1 MKISL
6 LLVVGL
12 FSVAAWADLDRA
24 LVLHYTMDDA
34 TTSVVQDMSPSSC
47 HGQVVN
53 AQPDAQGVQG
63 GCLRFDGRSAYIR
76 AAFNPA
82 AGGQYTVS
90 LWFKPDPASLHS
102 LNSCNLISMN
112 RRYQIGFNT
121 NGPHYRL
128 YSFCSNAG
136 SYGYGALRADSGL
149 FDLEPDRWY
158 HAALVAEDG
167 GAAFFLNGR
176 PLGFV
181 SGAAANEGDRD
192 LLVGALDN
200 GPGPRYFFP
209 GWIDEVRLYERALTV
224 EEMAELFQKE
234 APASLRP
241 APAAAL
247 GAAYTIREG
256 RLYERAEDGT
266 ERMLSDQETSVLL
279 QSTAARQATATV
291 EADPGPVC
299 DIGFSTAEKGDQDVT
314 YFMPDETL
322 HIRVRDVDA
331 AALGTNFFLQA
342 YLRQDQ
348 VSELRQLERRRDGSF
363 RTGIP
368 LERFQ
373 PGPVWISVVGAEG
386 GSQPILM
393 RTSRIHIIGPEG
405 LPTGQAPAAQEESS
419 P

>member
-1 MKISL
+1 MRHALAILFSL
-6 LLVVGL
+6 LALT
-12 FSVAAWADLDRA
+12 ARADLNRG
-24 LVLHYTMDDA
+24 LVLHYSMEGATASTVPDA
-34 TTSVVQDMSPSSC
+34 SPSGC

-63 GCLRFDGRSAYIR
+63 GCLRFDGRSAYVR
-76 AAFNPA
+76 APFNPA
-82 AGGQYTVS
+82 RGGQYTVA
-90 LWFKPDPASLHS
+90 LWFKPEPAALHR
-102 LNSCNLISMN
+102 LNSCNLVAMN

-136 SYGYGALRADSGL
+136 NYGYGALRADSGL

-158 HAALVAEDG
+158 HVALVAEDG
-167 GAAFFLNGR
+167 GAAFFFNGR

-209 GWIDEVRLYERALTV
+209 GWIDEVRLYDRALTV
-224 EEMAELFQKE
+224 EEMSELFLQE

-241 APAAAL
+241 APATAL
-247 GAAYTIREG
+247 GAAYTIRDG
-256 RLYERAEDGT
+256 RLYARTPDGRERL
-266 ERMLSDQETSVLL
+266 LSDEEAGSLL
-279 QSTAARQATATV
+279 QSAASRQAAATT
-291 EADPGPVC
+291 EPEPGPVC

-331 AALGTNFFLQA
+331 ATLGTNFILQA
-342 YLRQDQ
+342 YVRQDQ
-348 VSELRQLERRRDGSF
+348 VSELKALERRRDGSF
-363 RTGIP
+363 RIAIP
-368 LERFQ
+368 LQRFQ
-373 PGPVWISVVGAEG
+373 PGPVWISVVGAES

-405 LPTGQAPAAQEESS
+405 LPAPQPPAILLD
-419 P
+419 

>member
-1 MKISL
+1 MRHAQAILFSL
-6 LLVVGL
+6 LALT
-12 FSVAAWADLDRA
+12 ARADLDRG
-24 LVLHYTMDDA
+24 LVLHYTMEGA
-34 TTSVVQDMSPSSC
+34 TTTTALDASPSGC

-63 GCLRFDGRSAYIR
+63 GCLRFDGQSAYVR
-76 AAFNPA
+76 APFNPA
-82 AGGQYTVS
+82 TGGQYTVA
-90 LWFKPDPASLHS
+90 LWFKPDPAALHR
-102 LNSCNLISMN
+102 LNACNLISMN

-158 HAALVAEDG
+158 HVALVAEDG
-167 GAAFFLNGR
+167 GAAFFFNGR

-181 SGAAANEGDRD
+181 SGAAANAGDRD

-209 GWIDEVRLYERALTV
+209 GWIDEVRLYDRALTV
-224 EEMAELFQKE
+224 EELAELYQQE

-241 APAAAL
+241 APGAAL
-247 GAAYTIREG
+247 GAAYTIRDG
-256 RLYERAEDGT
+256 RLYERAENGS
-266 ERMLSDQETSVLL
+266 ERMLNDQEAAVLL
-279 QSTAARQATATV
+279 QSAASRQAVATV
-291 EADPGPVC
+291 ESDPGPVC

-314 YFMPDETL
+314 YFRSDETL

-331 AALGTNFFLQA
+331 AALGTNFSLQA

-348 VSELRQLERRRDGSF
+348 TSALKTLVRQRDGSF
-363 RTGIP
+363 RVGIP
-368 LERFQ
+368 LEPFQ
-373 PGPVWISVVGAEG
+373 PGPIWISVVGAES

-393 RTSRIHIIGPEG
+393 RTSRIHIVGPEG
-405 LPTGQAPAAQEESS
+405 WPTEQTPVMRQE
-419 P
+419 